1 MRNRTA
7 NTLSRARAYVTLTC
21 FGLVIILLW
30 PRSLSAQQA
39 PAKANPDYLHGL
51 SDSFQ
56 SLVRRVSPSVVQ
68 IRVERYGPVQEGG
81 RGETALIGKQHV
93 TGSGFVFDPDGY
105 IITNAHVVAGAE
117 RVRVVLSPASSGSP
131 RAVLRST
138 TRAVDAK
145 IIGQD
150 QDLDIAL
157 LKIDATGLPALPLG
171 DYDQLRQGQIVL
183 AFGSPEG
190 LENSVSMGVVSAV
203 ARQANPDR
211 PMIYI
216 QTDAP
221 INPGNSGG
229 PLVDV
234 DGSVVGVNTFIL
246 TASGGSE
253 GLGFAIPSPVIKFAY
268 PQLKQ
273 FGHVHRGQIG
283 AAAQAITPVMAS
295 ALGLPQDHGVIVCDV
310 FPDGP
315 ADSAGLKVQDVVLSV
330 DGRPIETL
338 PQFQAFLFLRT
349 KGESL
354 KVEVLR
360 GSERLTLQ
368 IPVIP
373 RQDELDRIVD
383 LVDAE
388 KNIVP
393 QLGILGL
400 QIDEKISK
408 LLPGLR
414 FASGVMVAALTATT
428 TSQGTGL
435 QPGDVIHAFNR
446 IPIVSIEALQS
457 SVQATKPGSPVV
469 LQVERDGK
477 LQYVAFE
484 WE

>member
-7 NTLSRARAYVTLTC
+7 GTLSRARAHVTLTC
-21 FGLVIILLW
+21 FGLATMLLW
-30 PRSLSAQQA
+30 PRILPAQQA
-39 PAKANPDYLHGL
+39 PAKSNPDSLHGL
-51 SDSFQ
+51 SDAFQ
-56 SLVRRVSPSVVQ
+56 SLVRKVSPSVVQ
-68 IRVERYGPVQEGG
+68 ILVERYGPVQEGG
-81 RGETALIGKQHV
+81 RGETAFIGKQHV
-93 TGSGFVFDPDGY
+93 TGSGFVLDPEGY
-105 IITNAHVVAGAE
+105 LITNAHVVAGAQ

-131 RAVLRST
+131 RAVLRSN

-145 IIGQD
+145 VIGQD

-171 DYDQLRQGQIVL
+171 DYNQLRQGQIVL

-203 ARQANPDR
+203 ARQANADR

-234 DGSVVGVNTFIL
+234 DGSVVGINTFIL

-253 GLGFAIPSPVIKFAY
+253 GLGFAIPSRVIEFAY

-273 FGHVHRGQIG
+273 FGHVHHGQIG

-310 FPDGP
+310 LPDGP
-315 ADSAGLKVQDVVLSV
+315 ADTAGLKVQDVVLSV

-338 PQFQAFLFLRT
+338 PQFQAFLALRT
-349 KGESL
+349 RGETL

-368 IPVIP
+368 IAVMQ
-373 RQDELDRIVD
+373 RQDELDRMVD
-383 LVDAE
+383 LLQVE
-388 KNIVP
+388 KNMVP

-408 LLPGLR
+408 LLPSLR
-414 FASGVMVAALTATT
+414 FASGVMVAALTVTS

-457 SVQATKPGSPVV
+457 SVEAEKPGSPVV